1 MEDQNLTST
10 SNAMTLVS
18 VESSIKHNLA
28 QIAKTRADLKVQKEM
43 VDSFLENDPLYME
56 HAKAAKDAAAQK
68 SATKQKLLK
77 QSHAVTVV
85 DKIIALREE
94 MRVAQEALSY
104 YLGEYQQMTGFNEF
118 EDENGEVKQIVY
130 VAKLVKKA

>member
-10 SNAMTLVS
+10 SDAMTLVS

-56 HAKAAKDAAAQK
+56 HAKVAKDAASQK

-77 QSHAVTVV
+77 QPHAATVV
-85 DKIIALREE
+85 DMITSLREE

-104 YLGEYQQMTGFNEF
+104 YLGEYQRMTGFNEF